1 MSTRGPCARW
11 GLVFK
16 MVIPIREGVKGLN
29 EGLNEGLKSL
39 LEAIQSKPGI
49 KAKDLVA
56 ALNNR
61 PIKTIERQIKELTEM
76 EYIKRQGSKKT
87 GGYHVIPKVRTET
100 GQKS

>member
-1 MSTRGPCARW
+1 
-11 GLVFK
+11 

-39 LEAIQSKPGI
+39 LEAIQSNPGI

-56 ALNNR
+56 V
-61 PIKTIERQIKELTEM
+61 
-76 EYIKRQGSKKT
+76 KT
-87 GGYHVIPKVRTET
+87 GGYHVIPTVRTET